1 MAPAVVAM
9 ASSGSTSTTSAGQNR
24 ITVHRHVLTLLRI
37 VGVGLLV
44 AMAWIHFYLWLNGG
58 YRSITPIGPLF
69 LLNAIGG
76 LVLAVALLVVPL
88 RLLTVTTAL
97 STLFMAGTL
106 GALLLSLTSAGLF
119 GFQESTLAPLVPAT
133 LWVESAGV
141 VALVLLTVGAWLN
154 EGWGSL
160 RKRSN
165 A

>member
-1 MAPAVVAM
+1 MAT
-9 ASSGSTSTTSAGQNR
+9 SGSTSTASAGQNR
-24 ITVHRHVLTLLRI
+24 ITVHRHVLTALRI

-44 AMAWIHFYLWLNGG
+44 AMGWIHFYLWLDGG
-58 YRSITPIGPLF
+58 YRSVTLIGPLF

-97 STLFMAGTL
+97 ATLFMAGTL
-106 GALLLSLTSAGLF
+106 GALLISLTPSGLF
-119 GFQESTLAPLVPAT
+119 GFQESTLAPLVPTT

-141 VALVLLTVGAWLN
+141 VMLVLLTVGAWLN
-154 EGWGSL
+154 EGWGIL
-160 RKRSN
+160 RRR